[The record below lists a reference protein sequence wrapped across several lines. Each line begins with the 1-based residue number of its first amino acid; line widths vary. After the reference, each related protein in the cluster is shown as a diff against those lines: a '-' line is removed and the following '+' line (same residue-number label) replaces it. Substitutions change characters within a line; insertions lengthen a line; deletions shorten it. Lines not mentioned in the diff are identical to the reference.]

1 MARHSTIRSRPS
13 FKTGALNH
21 SATLPVKLDQA
32 LSRVCCKKKIECW
45 TQSGFQFPKITFE
58 MLPMTP
64 AASVSALVFRLA

>member
-45 TQSGFQFPKITFE
+45 TQSGFQFPRITFE
-58 MLPMTP
+58 TANDSSRIGIGLGVP
-64 AASVSALVFRLA
+64 FG